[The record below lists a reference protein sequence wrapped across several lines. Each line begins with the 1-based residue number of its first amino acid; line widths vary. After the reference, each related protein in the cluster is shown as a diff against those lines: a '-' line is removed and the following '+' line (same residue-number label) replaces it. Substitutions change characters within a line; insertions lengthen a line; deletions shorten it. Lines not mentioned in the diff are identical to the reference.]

1 MENSNLLYFTLKSIL
16 TESNEVKQKINNL
29 KKDDILVLIK
39 DLDKIKVATEDGVHL
54 GFVPDIFFELIS
66 KSMTHDMASS
76 IIDSIDNNI
85 DSPSIS
91 LIYNFDKNTIK
102 EKEETG
108 LEEKEEVKSDNKAIQ
123 KPIDKSKT
131 FLMTIIAIVV
141 VVWSILGIIKCND
154 GGKTQAPVN
163 LNIDSDSVIQVEPQ
177 SEIKAPEK
185 KINRD
190 SIIRVMHKDFIFRK
204 DEYKSQDFLWVEP
217 KSSTKFRNVNRLF
230 AYFALENGKPVNLRI
245 VLQYTSDDW
254 LFIQSCIFNVD
265 GSVYTYTP
273 TDMQTDN
280 GIVDDESK
288 IWEWFDESLS
298 GMDYSTFEAIGNAK
312 VVKMKL
318 NGRQYY
324 DSRRL
329 TKSEIYYIGKT
340 LKYYKELGGV
350 IPSE

>member
-1 MENSNLLYFTLKSIL
+1 M
-16 TESNEVKQKINNL
+16 
-29 KKDDILVLIK
+29 
-39 DLDKIKVATEDGVHL
+39 
-54 GFVPDIFFELIS
+54 
-66 KSMTHDMASS
+66 
-76 IIDSIDNNI
+76 
-85 DSPSIS
+85 
-91 LIYNFDKNTIK
+91 
-102 EKEETG
+102 
-108 LEEKEEVKSDNKAIQ
+108 
-123 KPIDKSKT
+123 
-131 FLMTIIAIVV
+131 
-141 VVWSILGIIKCND
+141 
-154 GGKTQAPVN
+154 
-163 LNIDSDSVIQVEPQ
+163 
-177 SEIKAPEK
+177 
-185 KINRD
+185 
-190 SIIRVMHKDFIFRK
+190 
-204 DEYKSQDFLWVEP
+204 
-217 KSSTKFRNVNRLF
+217 
-230 AYFALENGKPVNLRI
+230 
-245 VLQYTSDDW
+245 
-254 LFIQSCIFNVD
+254 D